1 MISIEKTRQALRSLN
16 LTTIVLNAIFFGLSL
31 LGLVS
36 IAFILAMAGNPEFQA
51 GLQSGMAE
59 SGASAAETQAVLGAL
74 GGIGI
79 VLMVISA
86 ICPLVVLILA
96 VQNRKKIEANQPSLL
111 PYYIGGG
118 VAIFNIIS
126 NLAVGGFN
134 IIGLLVQGGL
144 LVLYYFAIQKAKL
157 LLENTQTD
165 DSISS

>member
-36 IAFILAMAGNPEFQA
+36 IAFLFALSDNPEFQA

-59 SGASAAETQAVLGAL
+59 SGASAAETQAILGAL
-74 GGIGI
+74 GGIGM

-86 ICPLVVLILA
+86 IFPLVVMILA
-96 VQNRKKIEANQPSLL
+96 IQNRKKIEANQPSLL
-111 PYYIGGG
+111 PYYVGGG
-118 VAIFNIIS
+118 VAIFNVLS
-126 NLAVGGFN
+126 NLALGGLN
-134 IIGLLVQGGL
+134 TIGLIIQVGL
-144 LVLYYFAIQKAKL
+144 LVLYYFAIQKSKL